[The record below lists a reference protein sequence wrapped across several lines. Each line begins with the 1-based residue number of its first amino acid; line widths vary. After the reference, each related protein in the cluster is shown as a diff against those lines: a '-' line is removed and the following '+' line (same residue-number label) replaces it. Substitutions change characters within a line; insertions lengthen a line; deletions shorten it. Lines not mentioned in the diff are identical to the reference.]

1 MKMKKIVSFFLT
13 ALLTMSMAA
22 CGTNTEKAPTKTE
35 STPAA
40 QEEHKEDAKEVSAD
54 DKVIRVATPGTYRPF
69 TIMMKLQGNLVVLK
83 LTFGK
88 KLQKNQD
95 MI

>member
-40 QEEHKEDAKEVSAD
+40 QEEHKEDAK
-54 DKVIRVATPGTYRPF
+54 RYLR
-69 TIMMKLQGNLVVLK
+69 
-83 LTFGK
+83 
-88 KLQKNQD
+88 
-95 MI
+95 MIK

>member
-54 DKVIRVATPGTYRPF
+54 VTKSQLRTYRILIPKF
-69 TIMMKLQGNLVVLK
+69 SA
-83 LTFGK
+83 
-88 KLQKNQD
+88 
-95 MI
+95 

>member
-54 DKVIRVATPGTYRPF
+54 DKVIRVATQVP
-69 TIMMKLQGNLVVLK
+69 I
-83 LTFGK
+83 
-88 KLQKNQD
+88 D
-95 MI
+95 H